1 MKTIIIDMDDVLAD
15 ASARILE
22 MFNELNGTSVD
33 KDFFNDRDFYEFI
46 NSNGHK
52 SYRPQLFEPGFFRN
66 LSIMPDA
73 QEVVKE
79 LSEKH
84 KVYIVSAAT
93 EFPNSLREKYDWM
106 AEHFPF
112 ISWKNFMLCGDK
124 SIVKGDVMIDDHE
137 KNLKTFEGE
146 TLLYDAMHNKLLTG
160 YQRVNNWQEIH
171 KHFFN

>member
-22 MFNELNGTSVD
+22 VFNELNGTQVD
-33 KDFFNDRDFYEFI
+33 KGFFNERDFYQFI
-46 NSNGHK
+46 NLNGHK

-66 LSIMPDA
+66 LTVMPDA

-93 EFPNSLREKYDWM
+93 EFPNSLKEKYDWM
-106 AEHFPF
+106 AEYFPF

-137 KNLKTFEGE
+137 KNLLTFEGE
-146 TLLYDAMHNKLLTG
+146 RLLYDAMHNKLLTG
-160 YQRVNNWQEIH
+160 YKRVYNWQEIH

>member
-22 MFNELNGTSVD
+22 IFNELNGTQIT
-33 KDFFNDRDFYEFI
+33 KEFFDNRDFYEFI
-46 NSNGHK
+46 YSNGHK
-52 SYRPQLFEPGFFRN
+52 SYRSRLFEPDFFGN
-66 LSIMPDA
+66 LEVIPDA

-84 KVYIVSAAT
+84 KVYVVSAAT
-93 EFPNSLREKYDWM
+93 EFPNSLKEKYDWM
-106 AEHFPF
+106 SKYFPF

-137 KNLKTFEGE
+137 KNLATFDGE
-146 TLLYDAMHNKLLTG
+146 RLLFDAIHNKLLTQ
-160 YQRVNNWQEIH
+160 YHRVNNWQEIH